1 MQQLEGVID
10 RSRVPDA
17 DDLKKYSLFFD
28 RLYLIKL
35 RGLQQ
40 FYDMLHKPQRK
51 NLKRTKAELAY
62 LQGRDFV
69 TGIDETAYSDLIRRL
84 TVRRLTASPMND
96 RYLDLVN
103 ATGKLA
109 DSIIKEKLHGRR
121 FATSPYDRSKAAEV
135 GEHLSDAYTRL
146 FSVLCQGE
154 KGDVDIAPIC
164 CRAPQKGIQ
173 DEVVSKETVLRIAFE
188 QFPIPGPMSA
198 WEDILEFRQE
208 MQGKQWH
215 FRRFLRDLAGT
226 KQTEKEIKD
235 DLEWTLHQYSEA
247 MKLHNLKARN
257 SLVEVF
263 LIPVAEFVED
273 LVKIKWSKIAKGALG
288 VSERQVELMEAEMKA
303 PGRECAYVFEAQKR
317 FGSRS

>member
-51 NLKRTKAELAY
+51 NLKRTKAELEY
-62 LQGRDFV
+62 LQGQDFV

-84 TVRRLTASPMND
+84 TPSAAND
-96 RYLDLVN
+96 RYLDLVKL
-103 ATGKLA
+103 TGKLA

-121 FATSPYDRSKAAEV
+121 FATSPYDRSKAADV
-135 GEHLSDAYTRL
+135 GENLSDVFIRL
-146 FSVLCQGE
+146 FSVLCQKE

-215 FRRFLRDLAGT
+215 FRRFLRDLAGK
-226 KQTEKEIKD
+226 KQTGKEIKD
-235 DLEWTLHQYSEA
+235 DLE
-247 MKLHNLKARN
+247 
-257 SLVEVF
+257 
-263 LIPVAEFVED
+263 
-273 LVKIKWSKIAKGALG
+273 
-288 VSERQVELMEAEMKA
+288 
-303 PGRECAYVFEAQKR
+303 
-317 FGSRS
+317 